1 MQILHEP
8 KSLNYRIM
16 TLFIMIRNSG
26 TTHPMESMRIMMR
39 FFEPAIQ
46 IMSRLKYP
54 QKFLLIGLLL
64 LIPLIVVMTQF
75 LSKINEDIDFAAK
88 EQLGLVYNA
97 PVIDLLREVQI
108 HAAYEIT
115 TLNGM
120 NLESEIEIVHDA
132 IEAAIER
139 VDQVDILYGGVLG
152 AHDQWEIIKTQW
164 NNLENTEDTI
174 TDAESR
180 IQAYQELSRAILR
193 LIVVVGNNSNLILD
207 PDIDSYY
214 LMDAVIN
221 KLPTIT
227 DYMSQIRTLGLANA
241 NLNAL
246 RGSERARLNLLSG
259 LVDSTILSNM
269 EGYRFAYAINPTLE
283 ATIGNDVSQYQQA
296 VGNFLNSFQ
305 MSLLPES
312 NVGIGSMANP
322 VAFLDSSTTANDAV
336 YRLYDVISPALNDLL
351 TARIDRFEQR
361 RTLVNGVATAAIAAA
376 IYLLIGFYLAV
387 RETIKALDDSAHR
400 MVKGDMNWSFNTRS
414 RDELAQVAIS
424 FNNIAS
430 ELMVARDQAL
440 DSNRAKSAFLANM
453 SHELRT
459 PLNAI
464 IGYSELIEEEM
475 SDEGMDEYVPDLKKI
490 QTAATHLLSLINDI
504 LDLSKIEA
512 GKMELFIEPIEI
524 NKMLQDVTTTI
535 MPLIEKNG
543 NRLDIRPQDG
553 LGSIEGD
560 LTKTRQ
566 VLFNLLSN
574 ASKFTL
580 KGLIT
585 LDVKRQ
591 REASQE
597 WLTFTITDSGI
608 GMSPEQLIKLFKD
621 FSQADNSTTRKF
633 GGTGLGLSISKRFA
647 QMMGGDI
654 TVSSQISVGS
664 SFTFRLPYVLAKPSE
679 SKVPETALQTK
690 PLSRPAQPLGTIL
703 VIDDEPSARE
713 LVSRFM
719 TREGYAVIG
728 AEDGE
733 TGLAKAHE
741 LKPDAIILDVMMPK
755 MDGWAVL
762 TALKQ
767 SPETSTIPVVLMT
780 MIEDQKLGFAL
791 GAADYITKP
800 IDRDRLVKVLN
811 EYQCRT
817 PFCKILAVDDEPTIR
832 ELLERTLS
840 REGWDVRTAEDGIDA
855 LAKLKEEEPQL
866 ILLDLMMPRMDGFQ
880 FLTEMRNSGHG
891 HVPVIVITAM
901 DLTAEDH
908 ARLNG
913 SVERILQKGA
923 YQQEQ
928 LLGEI
933 TSLVRGVAKRRTD
946 TMKQIPS

>member
-1 MQILHEP
+1 MIL
-8 KSLNYRIM
+8 
-16 TLFIMIRNSG
+16 NSDG
-26 TTHPMESMRIMMR
+26 THLMESMHPMMR
-39 FFEPAIQ
+39 FFEPAVL

-54 QKFLLIGLLL
+54 QKFLLIGLVL
-64 LIPLIVVMTQF
+64 LIPLVLVLTQF

-88 EQLGLVYNA
+88 EQIGLIYNA
-97 PVIDLLREVQI
+97 PVIDLLREIQL
-108 HAAYEIT
+108 HAAYEIAE
-115 TLNGM
+115 LNGL
-120 NLESEIEIVHDA
+120 NLEAELEASHVA
-132 IEAAIER
+132 IETVIEQ
-139 VDQVDILYGGVLG
+139 VEQVDILYGDVLN
-152 AHDQWEIIKTQW
+152 AHEQWESVKRLW
-164 NNLENTEDTI
+164 GNI
-174 TDAESR
+174 TDNEDSLLDLAAHT
-180 IQAYQELSRAILR
+180 QAYEELDQAILR
-193 LIVVVGNNSNLILD
+193 LIVTVGNNSNLILD

-214 LMDAVIN
+214 LMDTVIN

-227 DYMSQIRTLGLANA
+227 DYMSRIRMLGLANSS
-241 NLNAL
+241 LSVL
-246 RGSERARLNLLSG
+246 PGSERARLTLLAG
-259 LVDSTILSNM
+259 LVDSNVQNNM
-269 EGYRFAYAINPTLE
+269 EGYGYAYAFNPALE
-283 ATIGNDVSQYQQA
+283 SVIGPDVSGYQQT
-296 VGNFLNSFQ
+296 VGDYLNSFQ

-312 NVGIGSMANP
+312 NVDVSTMSNP
-322 VAFLDSSTTANDAV
+322 VTFLESSTVAIDAV
-336 YRLYDVISPALNDLL
+336 YELYDVISPALNDLL
-351 TARIDRFEQR
+351 NTRIARFEER
-361 RTLVNGVATAAIAAA
+361 RTVVNVVTALAIGAA
-376 IYLLIGFYLAV
+376 IYLFIGFYLAV

-400 MVKGDMNWSFNTRS
+400 MVKGDMNWNFNTNS

-424 FNNIAS
+424 FNNIAN

-512 GKMELFIEPIEI
+512 GKMELFIEPIDI
-524 NKMLQDVTTTI
+524 SKMLQDVTTTI

-543 NRLDIRPQDG
+543 NRLDIRTQEN
-553 LGSIEGD
+553 LGNIEGD

-591 REASQE
+591 HEANQD

-621 FSQADNSTTRKF
+621 FSQADSSTTRKF

-664 SFTFRLPYVLAKPSE
+664 SFTFRLPFVLAKPAE
-679 SKVPETALQTK
+679 AKVPETALQTK
-690 PLSRPAQPLGTIL
+690 PLKRPAQPIGTIL

-719 TREGYAVIG
+719 TREGFAVIG

-733 TGLAKAHE
+733 AGLAKARD

-767 SPETSTIPVVLMT
+767 TPETSTIPVILMT

-811 EYQCRT
+811 DYQCRT

-840 REGWDVRTAEDGIDA
+840 REGWDVRTAEDGVDA
-855 LAKLKEEEPQL
+855 LAKIKEEEPQL

-880 FLTEMRNSGHG
+880 FITELRNSGKSHI
-891 HVPVIVITAM
+891 PVIVITAM
-901 DLTAEDH
+901 DLTSEDH

-933 TSLVRGVAKRRTD
+933 TSLVLGVAKRRTD
-946 TMKQIPS
+946 TVKQVSP